1 MAMAF
6 ALGRRKNA
14 ANLHS
19 FSSLP
24 KNAIRLYQTYKEDFQ
39 IGSCCF
45 SFETTPPN
53 QFDDSGAGGGAGVV
67 LTMRDTLQSMLRT
80 TAEEQVSKVLSTA
93 SLVNPC
99 GTVLDSF
106 PRIIV
111 DYQGKRDN
119 FCARRG
125 SGGTRIIRFYHD
137 VQVMARLLRCSEQQ
151 DIDVLAANATSAGEF
166 KENIFKSCKV
176 ELPCCD
182 IDLIYA
188 CTRDKTLMVDV
199 QAQEVTE
206 EDLEVALRL
215 AHQEAVKYIDPQ
227 IKLAEQAGKCK
238 KDYKFSMLVKD
249 STVRKIES
257 LAEAPFEA
265 AYGNA
270 KGIRL
275 DGRRFDEVRRV
286 ECESGRMS
294 GLQGSSCFAC
304 GATKVSC
311 TVTQTRPETYEA
323 ETQDGFVPEEH
334 LYFRNTTNY
343 PRYLYKTRPFRIDGD
358 WKKCGHIRCEAEDS
372 SFLENAFVAV
382 LPKED
387 TFPYVVRCNCSAS
400 TASVCG
406 VSIALMD
413 AGVPQRKHVAGVSMG
428 IAREVHFSST
438 VHGCRYRILTDLS
451 SSEEQLGDMNLKV
464 AGSWEGI
471 TAVQLD
477 LNVAGVPSDIICKC
491 LGPAL
496 KARLQILDR
505 MEQEISVPR
514 YCVSND
520 WYWPYPIV
528 AKYFLPAQ
536 SVDLLF
542 NVDEEWYRFNR
553 YGDRFERYTGSR
565 ITSIEEG
572 GEITVVAMDKASHI
586 QVLRKVKDM
595 DGIESEVDYSEY
607 YDDFDAAREFF
618 DSDDSFSDWFN
629 NCSPEVEEPDPLDG
643 LESYDDSDG
652 SQFYNVKEWLT
663 E

>member
-1 MAMAF
+1 
-6 ALGRRKNA
+6 
-14 ANLHS
+14 
-19 FSSLP
+19 
-24 KNAIRLYQTYKEDFQ
+24 
-39 IGSCCF
+39 
-45 SFETTPPN
+45 
-53 QFDDSGAGGGAGVV
+53 
-67 LTMRDTLQSMLRT
+67 MLRT

-99 GTVLDSF
+99 GNILDSF

-125 SGGTRIIRFYHD
+125 SGGTRIIRTPIRSLFPSGFYHD

-151 DIDVLAANATSAGEF
+151 DIDVLAANATSAALMLSDIPWGGPIGVVRVGRIQGEYF
-166 KENIFKSCKV
+166 VNPAKV

-206 EDLEVALRL
+206 EDLEVALSL

-238 KDYKFSMLVKD
+238 KDYKFSILVKD

-270 KGIRL
+270 KGEEYLSKITGDVKKALEVEQSDEEQVKLLHPHIVDKLGKKIFHRLNVEKGIRL

-294 GLQGSSCFAC
+294 GLQ
-304 GATKVSC
+304 
-311 TVTQTRPETYEA
+311 ETYEA

-334 LYFRNTTNY
+334 LYFRNTTDY
-343 PRYLYKTRPFRIDGD
+343 PRYLYKTRPFRIDVD
-358 WKKCGHIRCEAEDS
+358 WKKCSHIRCEAEDS

-387 TFPYVVRCNCSAS
+387 TFPYVVRCNSQVACHDGSAS

-428 IAREVHFSST
+428 IAREVHCCST

-451 SSEEQLGDMNLKV
+451 SLEEQLGDMNLKV

-477 LNVAGVPSDIICKC
+477 LNVAGVPLDIICEC

-528 AKYFLPAQ
+528 ARYFLPAQ
-536 SVDLLF
+536 SVDRLF

-595 DGIESEVDYSEY
+595 DGIEVDVDYSEY

-629 NCSPEVEEPDPLDG
+629 NCGPEVEEPDPFDG

-652 SQFYNVKEWLT
+652 SQFYDVKEWLT